1 MGVVTEIKKANGEV
15 MRIIDGEY
23 VIGAS
28 SGCFSSPNPHL
39 YTEIIN
45 GEYLVEKEYNE
56 LNSSSNPCG
65 DGRHSNF
72 NGFDYGLIPV
82 FTYCSYCGKCD
93 IRTTIFDKK
102 YYDQA
107 VEAGV
112 VFNEEWDGVKTY
124 TASYKY
130 KPIWNEYRK
139 KISVVTCNYYR
150 TKSDELIGLHT
161 CWENLIIWVKG
172 QNNAN

>member
-28 SGCFSSPNPHL
+28 SGCFSSPKPCRKV
-39 YTEIIN
+39 IN
-45 GEYLVEKEYNE
+45 GEYLVEGECDE
-56 LNSSSNPCG
+56 LNLPPNPCG
-65 DGRHSNF
+65 DGYYSDF
-72 NGFDYGLIPV
+72 NGFNHGLVPA
-82 FTYCSYCGKCD
+82 FTYCSYRSDED

-107 VEAGV
+107 VEAGI
-112 VFNEEWDGVKTY
+112 VFNEEWDGIKTY
-124 TASYKY
+124 TAIYKY

-139 KISVVTCNYYR
+139 KISVVTCNYHQ

-161 CWENLIIWVKG
+161 CFENYIIWVKG